1 MLDILKSLLDTTF
14 VKITFLA
21 AADAVNPCAL
31 AVLTLILIAIL
42 TANPENRKRVLLAGL
57 SFTTSVYVIYLI
69 YGLILIQFFKTF
81 IHATDSIKP
90 YLYYGLGGLS
100 IILGILNIKD
110 SIRYKMGSI
119 ATEMP
124 LFLRPKLKRLISK
137 VTSPTG
143 AFITGIFVT
152 LFLLPCTIGP
162 YIVTSGILSYLDILK
177 ALPWLLYYNIIFV
190 LPMIAITL
198 IIYMGYTR
206 VENVS
211 GWKDKHIRL
220 LHLVAGILLA
230 LIGLLMVWNYIKS
243 IFGIV

>member
-1 MLDILKSLLDTTF
+1 MLDLTLE
-14 VKITFLA
+14 KITALA

-42 TANPENRKRVLLAGL
+42 TANPENKKRVLLAGL
-57 SFTTSVYVIYLI
+57 SFTASVYVLYLI

-81 IHATDSIKP
+81 VHAVDSIKI

-100 IILGILNIKD
+100 ILLGILNIKD
-110 SIRYKMGSI
+110 SIRYKIGTI
-119 ATEMP
+119 GTEMP
-124 LFLRPKLKRLISK
+124 LFLRPKMKRLISG

-143 AFITGIFVT
+143 AFIAGIFVT

-162 YIVTSGILSYLDILK
+162 YIVASGILSYLDILK
-177 ALPWLLYYNIIFV
+177 TLPWLLYYNIIFV
-190 LPMIAITL
+190 LPMLAITF
-198 IIYMGYTR
+198 IIYIGYTT

-220 LHLVAGILLA
+220 LHLIAGILLA
-230 LIGLLMVWNYIKS
+230 LIGILMV
-243 IFGIV
+243 FGVI